1 VNVRS
6 ATRREPAEAESVRF
20 KFGLRIPTEDGQFL
34 SAIAYLP
41 KSDEPV
47 PAIVELNPYTSDS
60 RHADGVFY
68 AARGFAFVVV
78 DAIGRGDSEGEYFGF
93 IRDGQDGFDA
103 IEWVAQQPWCDGQV
117 GMHGSSYTGWNQWR
131 ILGELP
137 PSLKTIVPAGAP
149 MGALDQPR
157 GGIPSLY
164 GLVYATATLGR
175 APHWQAFR
183 ETGAWHDLLH
193 EAWLKNATE
202 TSIREQLGFPSDP
215 YEGMEDQIYPGNP
228 WMEFLIPPEEALREA
243 DVAVL
248 SITGLYDD
256 SQLGALYHHERLL
269 KHASEATKARSH
281 LLLGPWDHY
290 GTETGEPRV
299 GELGFGPA
307 AGVDLRELRA
317 QWYRHTMKGGDK
329 PALLTDPVVYYQTG
343 DEEWRGGASLEEIS
357 GPPRAYYH
365 SSATGTGDVYHSGAL
380 RESPAPGPDYEFTA
394 DPADDHT
401 IRLEMGR
408 RPDEHPD
415 VPTVPR
421 TYNSL
426 FLTSSGHDPTNGV
439 FTVDLGREGVV
450 YHTDPLTERLRVVGR
465 PRLRMR
471 MTLDVPDADLMVLLH
486 EVRADGSVV
495 FLSSELLR
503 LRFRA
508 LPEQPC
514 FAEPGEPFDLDLT
527 GFRFVTRTLAEGSR
541 LRLTVRNASSLL
553 LGKNPHTGKPAGVEA
568 PRVAHYRV
576 HHDTEHAPCLEV
588 PVL

>member
-1 VNVRS
+1 MDVRS
-6 ATRREPAEAESVRF
+6 ATLREPAQAETVRF

-34 SAIAYLP
+34 NGTAYLP

-68 AARGFAFVVV
+68 AARGFAFVIV
-78 DAIGRGDSEGEYFGF
+78 DAMGRGDSEGEYFGF
-93 IRDGQDGFDA
+93 IRDGQDGFDT

-131 ILGELP
+131 VLGELP

-175 APHWQAFR
+175 APHWNAFR

-193 EAWLKNATE
+193 EAWLKNASEST
-202 TSIREQLGFPSDP
+202 IREQIGFPPDP

-228 WMEFLIPPEEALREA
+228 WMEFLIPSDDALRDA

-248 SITGLYDD
+248 SITGMYDD
-256 SQLGALYHHERLL
+256 SQLGALYHHQRFLD
-269 KHASEATKARSH
+269 HASEAAKARSH
-281 LLLGPWDHY
+281 LLIGPWDHY

-299 GELGFGPA
+299 GELHFGEA
-307 AGVDLRELRA
+307 ARLDLRELRA
-317 QWYRHTMKGGDK
+317 AWYRHTMKGADK
-329 PALLTDPVVYYQTG
+329 PALLTDPVVYFQTG
-343 DEEWRGGASLEEIS
+343 DEEWCGGTSLDDIS
-357 GPPRAYYH
+357 GTRRTYYLG
-365 SSATGTGDVYHSGAL
+365 SGSGTGDVFHSGSLSEKAGG
-380 RESPAPGPDYEFTA
+380 GPDYEFTA

-401 IRLEMGR
+401 IRLELIE
-408 RPDEHPD
+408 RPEEHPD
-415 VPTVPR
+415 VPQVPK

-426 FLTSSGHDPTNGV
+426 FLTSSGHDPTNGI
-439 FTVDLGREGVV
+439 FTLDLGREGVV
-450 YHTDPLTERLRVVGR
+450 YHTPPFAERLRLVGR

-471 MTLDVPDADLMVLLH
+471 MTLDVPDADLLVLCH
-486 EVRADGSVV
+486 EVRPDGTVV
-495 FLSSELLR
+495 FLSSDLLR
-503 LRFRA
+503 LRFRD

-514 FAEPGEPFDLDLT
+514 FAEPGEAFDLDLT
-527 GFRFVTRTLAEGSR
+527 GFRFVTRTLAENSR

-553 LGKNPHTGKPAGVEA
+553 LGKNPHTGKPADIEE
-568 PRVAHYRV
+568 PRVAHYRI
-576 HHDTEHAPCLEV
+576 HHDTATPPFIELPIA
-588 PVL
+588 